1 MLCTTALEII
11 SVESFLPKLNLLKKT
26 VSFPP
31 AKPFAKNK
39 KMSIE
44 EPLVFDNLKY
54 MAVKK
59 TPKIL
64 L

>member
-11 SVESFLPKLNLLKKT
+11 SVESFLPKLNLLKKNKS

-44 EPLVFDNLKY
+44 EPHVFDNLKY

-59 TPKIL
+59 TPKI
-64 L
+64 